1 MMVGLRNREIA
12 IRLFISERTVKFHV
26 SNILAKLE
34 VGSRTEAIA
43 LAHGVGVP
51 VALTNVGR

>member
-1 MMVGLRNREIA
+1 
-12 IRLFISERTVKFHV
+12 LFISERTVKFHV

-43 LAHGVGVP
+43 LAHRVGVP
-51 VALTNVGR
+51 VAPTDAGR